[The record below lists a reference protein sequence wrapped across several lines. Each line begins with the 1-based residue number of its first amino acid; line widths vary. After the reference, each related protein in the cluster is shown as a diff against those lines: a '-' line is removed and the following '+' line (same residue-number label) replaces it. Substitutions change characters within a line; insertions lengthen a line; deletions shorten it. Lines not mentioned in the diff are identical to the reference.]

1 VFPFFGLFVL
11 FFDATFG
18 ARWLRRASRRV
29 ARALVER
36 HRRAVAYRDLRS
48 LDEYMLR
55 DIGLSH
61 RAASEWWNQRRDTP

>member
-1 VFPFFGLFVL
+1 MFPFFGAPLQIL
-11 FFDATFG
+11 DSSRRIG
-18 ARWLRRASRRV
+18 WLRRASRRL
-29 ARALVER
+29 ARFVVER

-61 RAASEWWNQRRDTP
+61 RAASEWGRKGSDPL

>member
-11 FFDATFG
+11 FFDSTFG
-18 ARWLRRASRRV
+18 ARWLRRALRRV
-29 ARALVER
+29 ARALSER
-36 HRRAVAYRDLRS
+36 HRRAVAYRDLGS

-61 RAASEWWNQRRDTP
+61 RAASEWQSQRHDRP

>member
-1 VFPFFGLFVL
+1 VFPL
-11 FFDATFG
+11 FG
-18 ARWLRRASRRV
+18 ALLQIFVSSLRTGRLRRASRRL
-29 ARALVER
+29 ARFVIER

-61 RAASEWWNQRRDTP
+61 RAASEWGGKGRDQL